1 MTDEMGPSSDQPTDP
16 APPRADRDSGLS
28 WGLAVF
34 LLASLVFVTF
44 VVQNSEAVPVTFLN
58 FEGRFSLSLVLVVTA
73 LVAVVADEVF
83 GVMRRRR
90 RRRLNEDREELARFR
105 RS

>member
-1 MTDEMGPSSDQPTDP
+1 MTDEMGPPPDQPTE
-16 APPRADRDSGLS
+16 APPPQADRDSGLS

-44 VVQNSEAVPVTFLN
+44 VVQNSEAVAVTFLN
-58 FEGRFSLSLVLVVTA
+58 FEGRFSLSVILVVTA

-90 RRRLNEDREELARFR
+90 RRRLKEDREELARFR